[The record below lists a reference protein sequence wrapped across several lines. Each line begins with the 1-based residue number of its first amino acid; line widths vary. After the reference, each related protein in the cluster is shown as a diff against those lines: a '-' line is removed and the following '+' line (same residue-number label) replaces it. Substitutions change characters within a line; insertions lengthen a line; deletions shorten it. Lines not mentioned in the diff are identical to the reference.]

1 MSFRRSQWTGQRRLG
16 WQSSSVRVVAG
27 VVWALLASGCRDR
40 NQEFFGSTAIR
51 NPDAGSSATG
61 GAGGAGGAAGGTG
74 AGGASVG
81 GGSGGGGS
89 AGSCVPSG
97 KETCA
102 NLGVDNDCDGDAN
115 DVDPDQLLDLANC
128 GACFN
133 LCNQANASNIQ
144 CLADPTTGVVG
155 CHYTCLTG
163 FKDLDGDPKNGCECV
178 ISSAVE
184 LCNQKDDNCNGV
196 VDEGFDLM
204 TDVANCGR
212 CGVTCQFPFAAAA
225 CVAGSCTRG
234 ACLPGFFDAN
244 HNDADGCECQKTN
257 GGVEICDGID
267 NNCDGQIDEPSAL
280 TGAPTCR
287 SLGVC
292 AGVVPTCMGPNGW
305 ACVYGADYQA
315 VEDMSKGCD
324 RKDNDCD
331 GQVDEAFQIG
341 QACAVGAGPCA
352 GVGVWACNAA
362 GGRQCNGQMK
372 TPQPEI
378 CNGLDDDC
386 DGEVDEL
393 NSVADRTTDDKLV
406 YFPAKNVTIFAVEA
420 SRYDSTAAA
429 PGVDSTK
436 RPCAVTGRRP
446 WSNVT
451 KEEAAA
457 ACARIGAGWRL
468 CTADEWFDACNGS
481 ANTVF
486 PYGNTYVPTACVGY
500 DYTAPVP
507 NTAPTTTGAATMCVS
522 DLSAAAGDELYDM
535 SGNVKE
541 WVLTTV
547 AAATYEIRGGA
558 YDIESF
564 TVNGVRGAP
573 GLQCDATTP
582 APAVDVRLP
591 SVGFRCCLP
600 GQLPAK

>member
-1 MSFRRSQWTGQRRLG
+1 MVPRRSQGLG
-16 WQSSSVRVVAG
+16 WQLPFARSAARAAVFVACT
-27 VVWALLASGCRDR
+27 LLAAGCRDR
-40 NQEFFGSTAIR
+40 NQAFFGSTATL
-51 NPDAGSSATG
+51 NSDAGFGGSSSSG
-61 GAGGAGGAAGGTG
+61 GAGGRGGVTGTGGTPDL
-74 AGGASVG
+74 GGM
-81 GGSGGGGS
+81 GGS
-89 AGSCVPSG
+89 AGASPTCIPSG

-102 NLGVDNDCDGDAN
+102 NLGVDNDCDGDPN
-115 DVDPDQLLDLANC
+115 DVDPDQLTDVANC

-144 CLADPTTGVVG
+144 CLADPVTGVVG
-155 CHYTCLTG
+155 CHYTCLSG

-178 ISSAVE
+178 VSSAIE

-196 VDEGFDLM
+196 IDEGFDLM
-204 TDVANCGR
+204 TDIANCGR
-212 CGVTCQFPFAAAA
+212 CGVQCAFPFAQAQ
-225 CVAGSCTRG
+225 CVAGNCTRG

-244 HNDADGCECQKTN
+244 KKDTDGCECQKTN

-267 NNCDGQIDEPSAL
+267 NNCDGQIDEPTAL

-292 AGVVPTCMGPNGW
+292 AGVTPTCNGINGW
-305 ACVYGADYQA
+305 ACAYGLDFQD
-315 VEDMSKGCD
+315 VEDMAKGCD
-324 RKDNDCD
+324 GKDNDCD

-341 QACAVGAGPCA
+341 KACVVGAGPCA
-352 GVGVWACNAA
+352 GTGVWACDGA
-362 GGRQCNGQMK
+362 GGRKCNGMMK
-372 TPQPEI
+372 SPQPEI

-386 DGEVDEL
+386 DGKVDEL
-393 NSVADRTTDDKLV
+393 TSMSDRTVDDKLV
-406 YFPAKNVTIFAVEA
+406 YFPAKNVTIFAYEG
-420 SRYDSTAAA
+420 SRYDSTATG

-436 RPCAVTGRRP
+436 RPCAVAGRRP

-457 ACARIGAGWRL
+457 ACARIGTGWRL

-486 PYGNTYVPTACVGY
+486 PYGNTYAPKTCVGY
-500 DYTAPVP
+500 DYTAPTP
-507 NTAPTTTGAATMCVS
+507 NTAPTATGTAAMCVS
-522 DLSAAAGDELYDM
+522 DLSAATGDELYDM

-541 WVLTTV
+541 WVMTTLTP
-547 AAATYEIRGGA
+547 AAYEIRGGA

-564 TVNGVRGAP
+564 TVNGVVTAP

-582 APAVDVRLP
+582 APTVDVRLP

-600 GQLPAK
+600 GQLPAQ